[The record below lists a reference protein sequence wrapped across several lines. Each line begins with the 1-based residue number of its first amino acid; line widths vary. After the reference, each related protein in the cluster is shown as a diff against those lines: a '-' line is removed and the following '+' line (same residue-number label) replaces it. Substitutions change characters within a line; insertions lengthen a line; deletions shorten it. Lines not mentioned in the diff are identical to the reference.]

1 MLSWSRGHCQTGEE
15 KEIINIFQVSRFFQ
29 LRHLWRRCSRRAWRR
44 WRCCRRWWA
53 WSAACWTSSSSPSR
67 KGFHPSTNLMFNMIC
82 VSLIPN
88 QSTNSILLTNAK
100 FWPHKKL
107 KISWISFLNVFST
120 FQFSH
125 LAREK
130 ISQKTHKSNYFTNCK
145 NFASKKLRIFWSSF
159 VNVFSTFQFSTWPE
173 RRFPRFFFTNCKSF
187 ASEKNWR
194 YPWILFVSGF
204 LTFQFSAWPSLRLH

>member
-53 WSAACWTSSSSPSR
+53 WSAACWTSSSSPRR
-67 KGFHPSTNLMFNMIC
+67 KGFHPSTNLMFNVIC

-130 ISQKTHKSNYFTNCK
+130 ISQKTHKSNFFHQLRKFCHR
-145 NFASKKLRIFWSSF
+145 KKW
-159 VNVFSTFQFSTWPE
+159 
-173 RRFPRFFFTNCKSF
+173 RFPWSCSWV
-187 ASEKNWR
+187 SSQ
-194 YPWILFVSGF
+194 LFS
-204 LTFQFSAWPSLRLH
+204 FSAWPSLRLHRVIIVYSWSLYRVYPL